1 MSASRA
7 ARVSRAHRSLGALLP
22 VLLLLLPVGAEGQLG
37 WRDLVVTGGVS
48 GEGYQGNLPSAGA
61 VLQDSTRTAS
71 ALVGEIGLRGD
82 GFWRQNGTTRATL
95 FVDGGLRQF
104 AARGFQQRDYAPREW
119 VGEAEAT
126 VYQDL
131 GTSVLVS
138 AFSGV
143 RGRAVQDRTP
153 MPLFLQ
159 PGYVAVTG
167 GASLRV
173 GTRGP
178 DWLDLSV
185 SGERADFSAP
195 EFAPQVRL
203 LDRESVTVQLAG
215 ARGLGPQQGLDAFVA
230 LDLAH
235 YREQDTFN
243 PDDPF
248 RRDQTVRA
256 RVGWNYRGGVVA
268 RAGVEGRLNRS
279 NSRRPEYR
287 SVTLDG
293 QVSAVIPGS
302 AVATA
307 YLVLTAKQYRESIP
321 FARLLPGEEAN
332 SASTAFVSLSRELA
346 RNLDGALRVGWTRAE
361 AETGD
366 DYFQRMGVSLLLTYR
381 PTL

>member
-1 MSASRA
+1 MSVGRIPWPLIL
-7 ARVSRAHRSLGALLP
+7 RPLLALI
-22 VLLLLLPVGAEGQLG
+22 LLLPPAGAVEGQPG
-37 WRDLVVTGGVS
+37 WRDLVVTGGLS

-61 VLQDSTRTAS
+61 VIQDSTRTAS
-71 ALVGEIGLRGD
+71 ALVGELGLRGD
-82 GFWRQNGTTRATL
+82 GFWRRNGTTRATL

-104 AARGFQQRDYAPREW
+104 AAQGFQQRDYAPREW

-131 GTSVLVS
+131 GNVALLS
-138 AFSGV
+138 AFAGV

-159 PGYVAVTG
+159 PGYRALTG
-167 GASLRV
+167 GASLRI
-173 GTRGP
+173 GSTAW

-185 SGERADFSAP
+185 SGERVDFSAP

-203 LDRESVTVQLAG
+203 LDRESVTLQLAA
-215 ARGLGPQQGLDAFVA
+215 ARGLDSQQGLDAFVA
-230 LDLAH
+230 LDVAH
-235 YREQDTFN
+235 YREQQTFDS
-243 PDDPF
+243 DDPH
-248 RRDQTVRA
+248 RRDQTIRA
-256 RVGWNYRGGVVA
+256 RLGWTRRGSVVA

-293 QVSAVIPGS
+293 QLSTVISGS
-302 AVATA
+302 MVATA

-332 SASTAFVSLSRELA
+332 SASTAFISLSRELA
-346 RNLDGALRVGWTRAE
+346 RNLDGAFRIGWTRAE

-366 DYFQRMGVSLLLTYR
+366 DYFQRLGAGLLLTYR
-381 PTL
+381 PGL